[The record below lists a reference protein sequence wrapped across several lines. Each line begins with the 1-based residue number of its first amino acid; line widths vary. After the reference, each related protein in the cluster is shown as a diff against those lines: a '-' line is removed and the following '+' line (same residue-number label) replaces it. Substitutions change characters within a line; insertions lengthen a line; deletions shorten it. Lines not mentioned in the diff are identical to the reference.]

1 MRLVDLVETPQGKKP
16 LRRLD
21 VSEASA
27 LFSNSSSTASKIAD
41 KENQLMHANIGPCR
55 TQFRDQTFERET
67 SDPFKPFK
75 DADEENIRPLFTKI
89 VDQHETGLSD
99 QDAHAYL
106 ERNPFDDNDYLR
118 RVTELHRANGHSSLI
133 PRALQDQHMSD
144 FEYNSNDDQME
155 EYPFCKGENFI
166 LSQQPS
172 QLNFQPA
179 PRHSMPE
186 RFMPLSQLESVV
198 ESKEFQFINE
208 MDYLDNGVQDQYNNG
223 QQSST
228 TNSSTKML
236 TARNELDR
244 QANLSTIA
252 SYVPLRGP
260 KRRECFV

>member
-1 MRLVDLVETPQGKKP
+1 MDFVETPQGKKP

-41 KENQLMHANIGPCR
+41 KENQLMNANVWPR
-55 TQFRDQTFERET
+55 RSDFRDQTFECNP
-67 SDPFKPFK
+67 SHPFKSDK

-89 VDQHETGLSD
+89 VDQNETGLSD
-99 QDAHAYL
+99 QDANAYL

-118 RVTELHRANGHSSLI
+118 KVTELHRANGHSSLI
-133 PRALQDQHMSD
+133 PRTLQEQHMSD

-186 RFMPLSQLESVV
+186 RFMPLSQLESMV
-198 ESKEFQFINE
+198 ESKEFQFISD
-208 MDYLDNGVQDQYNNG
+208 MDYLDNGVEQQHNG
-223 QQSST
+223 
-228 TNSSTKML
+228 
-236 TARNELDR
+236 
-244 QANLSTIA
+244 
-252 SYVPLRGP
+252 
-260 KRRECFV
+260 